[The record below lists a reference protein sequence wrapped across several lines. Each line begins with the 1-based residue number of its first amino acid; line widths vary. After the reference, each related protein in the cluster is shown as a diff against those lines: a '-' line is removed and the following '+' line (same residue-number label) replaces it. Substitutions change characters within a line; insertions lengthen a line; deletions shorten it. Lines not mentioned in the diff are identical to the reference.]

1 MRNVSLV
8 PNKTLWVTASLLL
21 VILFGLT
28 SARFSSFFPALSS
41 QSESLKAKYSYFID
55 NSNSHILSY
64 VIGSAIF
71 RNIDD
76 PSEIP
81 WTIGQ
86 KSYWVKVELQNIA
99 DEHKHHVLY
108 FDTPLID
115 RLNIYMYSS
124 GGVLVKQWWL
134 GDSAQRGYEMGDMPP
149 AVHFQLDIGERATMY
164 LQVSTTGI
172 PVMPIW
178 LLDQQEFH
186 QVTQLLHLVW
196 GGFVAILGIVA
207 VYTFAVFVALKE
219 RVYLVYAAYVVTAIV
234 QLGALHGFGA
244 YLFPSA
250 VQSFF
255 SKNLVALTF
264 GLFILSLLF
273 AHLYLRVHKTP
284 SLLRQV
290 VHYGLM
296 VLSGLMLVS
305 LFLPEHISGTF
316 LIAVQPLFYGLIGT
330 IVWRRWRLGKNWGR
344 MFMVSWVPLII
355 AGVFPP
361 LLALGVIEYTL
372 TTRYAFMMGTV
383 LAVFFMA
390 LALAERFRQQRQDSV
405 FQLTHDVVSQLPNLN
420 VLSLVVDRL
429 VDKATPFTLCC
440 FQVDRFESLSP
451 YMSADEKARFV
462 NAICERLTRALDSDD
477 VHELERGYKVMHR
490 VACIKEGSFGFIVLS
505 AVEEDVSLFVSSVID
520 EVEGYIELNNY
531 SIRAQGTVGM
541 SLFPKDG
548 SQSDV
553 LINKALQAVTET
565 SPLEKK
571 VNTYDCLDNFNRTL
585 NMSLVADLK
594 KAIENDEL
602 SLYHQPQVDLR
613 TGTIHGSEVLL
624 RWEHPKYGHI
634 SPEVFVKLAEEVGLI
649 NDLTMWVIKRAFY
662 QQSKLIEMG
671 FSRRLSINVSASD
684 IAIPN
689 LVDRICDFANNYR
702 VPTGL
707 LSLELTESTMVS
719 DYDRLHEVIEKLSQF
734 DIEVSIDDYGT
745 GYSSLTY
752 LSQLQFT
759 ELKIDRGFIQS
770 LTSSPRQQNIVRA
783 TTEMA
788 KSLGL
793 MVVAEGVEDL
803 ETVSVLKRYGV
814 DIAQG
819 YHYSRPL
826 SFSQYLIYLKRTCTQ
841 MPAPAN
847 RIRRDSQ
854 SG

>member
-1 MRNVSLV
+1 MLL
-8 PNKTLWVTASLLL
+8 PNRTLWMTAAVLL
-21 VILFGLT
+21 VLLFGLT
-28 SARFSSFFPALSS
+28 SVRFSSFFPELSS
-41 QSESLKAKYSYFID
+41 QTDGLDADYSYFVD

-64 VIGSAIF
+64 VLNSAIF
-71 RNIDD
+71 RHIDD

-81 WTIGQ
+81 WHVGY
-86 KSYWVKVELQNIA
+86 KSYWIKMDLQNKVEQ
-99 DEHKHHVLY
+99 HRHQVLY

-115 RLNIYMYSS
+115 RLDIYMYSADD
-124 GGVLVKQWWL
+124 VLMNQWKL
-134 GDSAQRGYEMGDMPP
+134 GDSEQRGYDVGDMPP
-149 AVHFQLDIGERATMY
+149 AVHFQIDPKEKVTIY
-164 LQVSTTGI
+164 LKVSSSGV

-178 LLDQQEFH
+178 LLDEHNFH
-186 QVTQLLHLVW
+186 KVTQLLHFIW
-196 GGFVAILGIVA
+196 GGFVSILGIVA
-207 VYTFAVFVALKE
+207 IYTFAVFVSLKE
-219 RVYLVYAAYVVTAIV
+219 RVYLVYALYVVTAMV
-234 QLGALHGFGA
+234 QLGALHGFGT
-244 YLFPSA
+244 YLFPA
-250 VQSFF
+250 TLQTFF
-255 SKNLVALTF
+255 SNNIVTLTY
-264 GLFILSLLF
+264 GLFILSLLY
-273 AHLYLRVHKTP
+273 AHLYFRVHQSQ

-296 VLSGLMLVS
+296 VLGGLMLLSFV
-305 LFLPEHISGTF
+305 LPEHISGSF

-330 IVWRRWRLGKNWGR
+330 LVWRRWKLGKNWGR
-344 MFMVSWVPLII
+344 MFVLSWVPLII

-361 LLALGVIEYTL
+361 LLVTGTIEYTL
-372 TTRYAFMMGTV
+372 MSRYAFMIGTV
-383 LAVFFMA
+383 LAVLFMA
-390 LALAERFRQQRQDSV
+390 LALAERVRQQRQDSV
-405 FQLTHDVVSQLPNLN
+405 FQLTHDSVSLLPNLN
-420 VLSLVVDRL
+420 VLNLVVDRL
-429 VDKATPFTLCC
+429 VEKATPFTLCC
-440 FQVDRFESLSP
+440 FQIDRFESLSP
-451 YMSADEKARFV
+451 YMSAEEKAHFI
-462 NAICERLTRALDSDD
+462 NAICDRLTHALDSDD
-477 VHELERGYKVMHR
+477 VYILERGYKKLHR
-490 VACIKEGSFGFIVLS
+490 VACLKEGSFGFIVLS
-505 AVEEDVSLFVSSVID
+505 TNTDDVSLFVSSVID
-520 EVEGYIELNNY
+520 EVEGYVELTSY

-548 SQSDV
+548 GQPDV
-553 LINKALQAVTET
+553 LINKAVQAVTET
-565 SPLEKK
+565 SPNEKR

-602 SLYHQPQVDLR
+602 ELFHQPQIDLR

-624 RWEHPKYGHI
+624 RWEHPKYGQI

-649 NDLTMWVIKRAFY
+649 NELTMWVMKRAFF
-662 QQSKLIEMG
+662 QQSKLIDMG

-689 LVDRICDFANNYR
+689 LVDRICDLANSYR

-707 LSLELTESTMVS
+707 LSLELTESTLVS

-826 SFSQYLIYLKRTCTQ
+826 SFSQYLIYLKRTCSQ
-841 MPAPAN
+841 MPAPVS
-847 RIRRDSQ
+847 RTRRDSQ